1 MDDEYYQKWIYPI
14 MYNYLSDKKYFQR
27 NAAIAIGN
35 TGDHKYIPAL
45 EKAMQLPDELIRIH
59 AAWAL
64 GRMNCEEADRILRKS
79 LEIEKTEEV
88 REEIIA
94 DLREKC

>member
-1 MDDEYYQKWIYPI
+1 
-14 MYNYLSDKKYFQR
+14 
-27 NAAIAIGN
+27 
-35 TGDHKYIPAL
+35 
-45 EKAMQLPDELIRIH
+45 MQLPDELIRIH